1 MSGRCCTGPGVGAAW
16 GWEEGVSTFQH
27 LHTADPVPRTLGYLG
42 WDEVTRAQL
51 KWELEAKEEVKGGVR
66 GGESLSTAA
75 GSAGEQGWPG
85 PRGRLLPAACPRG
98 VMRGN
103 GEPGGGGRLRGP
115 RAGVSGARWTK
126 R

>member
-16 GWEEGVSTFQH
+16 GWEEGGSTFQH
-27 LHTADPVPRTLGYLG
+27 LPAADPVPRTLGHLG
-42 WDEVTRAQL
+42 WDEGMGAQL
-51 KWELEAKEEVKGGVR
+51 KRKLEAKEGVE